1 MKNFINKGM
10 FLFIFL
16 GLFIFI
22 GCSSTP
28 ITYMMTNDEINS
40 ATISFK
46 SGSPSVTF
54 LEYNG
59 IELPVAEKNTRWDPL
74 AFPSGVPLNISVR
87 AYYYKSSYGYFGS
100 GLFAVVTAAASAAIT
115 ATRNV
120 DTIVVFNCPPL
131 EAGKNYT
138 LTFRKEAGVPGRNI
152 LILKDNSARGEVYRQ
167 DFEMN

>member
-1 MKNFINKGM
+1 MKSFINKGM

-16 GLFIFI
+16 GLFVLI

-40 ATISFK
+40 ASISFK
-46 SGSPSVTF
+46 SGSPRVTF

-59 IELPVAEKNTRWDPL
+59 IELPAAEKKTRWDPL
-74 AFPSGVPLNISVR
+74 VFPSGVPLNITVH
-87 AYYYKSSYGYFGS
+87 AYYYQSTYGYVGTGFI
-100 GLFAVVTAAASAAIT
+100 AAVTAAATSAIV

-120 DTIVVFNCPPL
+120 DTKVVFNCPPL

-138 LTFRKEAGVPGRNI
+138 LTFKKETGVPGKNV
-152 LILKDNSARGEVYRQ
+152 LILTDNSERGEVYRQ
-167 DFEMN
+167 DF